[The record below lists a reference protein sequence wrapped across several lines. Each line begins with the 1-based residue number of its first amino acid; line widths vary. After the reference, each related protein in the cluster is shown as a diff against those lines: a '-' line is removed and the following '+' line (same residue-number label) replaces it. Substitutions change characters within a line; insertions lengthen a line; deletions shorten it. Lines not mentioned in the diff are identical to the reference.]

1 MHHSALPHHWS
12 VVPCHLGLP
21 WKWLY
26 LSLGKKKNLCMW
38 NGCSSFARCE
48 NVTAY
53 LCESVTSNSP
63 SRTERVGGHV
73 ASRKKGRPG
82 ALSRSGWCPRKRTR
96 QWHFIATH
104 TVATLGFHVPCFECV
119 IKVSYCRGGAGRGR
133 SQLCF
138 WLIPWRFWILLQGN
152 SPRCLVGIPSHLSH
166 WPLWQHKAHV
176 RQKAFLFNS
185 LIFQSISTIPDPLL
199 IYSFM

>member
-119 IKVSYCRGGAGRGR
+119 IKVSYCMGGAGRGR
-133 SQLCF
+133 SPALLLTHPLALLDFTSGQLSQMPC
-138 WLIPWRFWILLQGN
+138 GN
-152 SPRCLVGIPSHLSH
+152 SIPFK
-166 WPLWQHKAHV
+166 PLATLTAQG
-176 RQKAFLFNS
+176 S
-185 LIFQSISTIPDPLL
+185 C
-199 IYSFM
+199 